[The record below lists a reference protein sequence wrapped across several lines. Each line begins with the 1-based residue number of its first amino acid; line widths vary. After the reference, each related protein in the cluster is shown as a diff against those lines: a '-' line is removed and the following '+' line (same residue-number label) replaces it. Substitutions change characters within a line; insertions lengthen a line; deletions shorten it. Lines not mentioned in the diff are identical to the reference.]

1 MKKFLQGVFPLCAA
15 AALLLTACGREEL
28 SSETRANL
36 LGTVITVST
45 YEPISAEDYRAV
57 FDIVSDIDTR
67 MSASSADS
75 ELAAVNA
82 SSGVAPVAVSD
93 DLYALIQEACDFASY
108 SGGAFDPT
116 VGAVMELWKQDGE
129 FAVRPTDAEIEEKR
143 PLVDYRAVVLADG
156 AVFLPTAGMRLDLGG
171 IAKGYACDQAL
182 VCLRERGITSAL
194 LDFGGNIYAAG
205 TRPNGEPWR
214 IGVTVPLAGESG
226 QSVCALR
233 VQDYAVVTSG
243 GYQRYFTEDGTTYHH
258 IIDPKTGYPAESG
271 LLSVTI
277 LNPSS
282 TQADALSTACFVLGL
297 EDGMRLLEGL
307 EGSEGIFITTDYTIY
322 ITSGLTGA
330 LTVTDDRFTLADES
344 TK

>member
-1 MKKFLQGVFPLCAA
+1 MKKTLYGVFPLCAA
-15 AALLLTACGREEL
+15 AALLLTGCGQETL

-45 YEPISAEDYRAV
+45 YETISAEDYRAV
-57 FDIVSDIDTR
+57 FDVVADIDKR
-67 MSASSADS
+67 MSANSTDS

-82 SSGVAPVAVSD
+82 SSGIAPIAVSD
-93 DLYALIQEACDFASY
+93 DLYGLIQEACDFAAY

-116 VGAVMELWKQDGE
+116 VGAVLALWKQDGE

-143 PLVDYRAVVLADG
+143 ALVNYRNVIFEDG
-156 AVFLPTAGMRLDLGG
+156 TIFLPKAGMRLDLGG

-182 VCLRERGITSAL
+182 ACLQERGITSAL

-205 TRPNGEPWR
+205 TRPNGDPWR

-226 QSVCALR
+226 QSVCALNVR
-233 VQDYAVVTSG
+233 DCSVVTSG
-243 GYQRYFTEDGTTYHH
+243 GYQRYFTEDDTTYHH
-258 IIDPKTGYPAESG
+258 IIDPQTGYPAESG

-277 LNPSS
+277 LNQSS

-297 EDGMRLLEGL
+297 EDGMQLLESI
-307 EGSEGIFITTDYTIY
+307 EGSEGIFITADYTIY
-322 ITSGLTGA
+322 ATSGLTGA